1 MSRAFVTLAILAS
14 GLVASAAP
22 ALKAKAEAFYYAT
35 KVGDKLVYE
44 LQAAGGVTGE
54 ITECITQVDKQGDAL
69 IVSVERELKGRKT
82 APSQFSVSEKGVT
95 RIATAGR
102 ELPIPIPMLKLP
114 GKPGDT
120 WTWEPDAGGGP
131 ASKTTYTLGKEEE
144 IEVPAGKF
152 RALRVESEQDLG
164 GRVFKSTLWHAP
176 GVGLVKSVMNNGATD
191 RTQVFKSYTPGK

>member
-1 MSRAFVTLAILAS
+1 MSRAVAALAILVAS
-14 GLVASAAP
+14 LVASAAP
-22 ALKAKAEAFYYAT
+22 ALKGKGEPLYYPT

-44 LQAAGGVTGE
+44 LQSGGGPGNEVAETVTR
-54 ITECITQVDKQGDAL
+54 VDKNEGAL
-69 IVSVERELKGRKT
+69 LVSIERELKGRKT

-95 RIATAGR
+95 RIATSGR
-102 ELPIPIPMLKLP
+102 ELPVPIPLLKLP
-114 GKPGDT
+114 AKPGDT

-131 ASKTTYTLGKEEE
+131 PSKTTYTLGKEEE

-164 GRVFKSTLWHAP
+164 GRVFKSTLWYAP

-191 RTQVFKSYTPGK
+191 RVQVLKSFTPGK